1 MIVLSLFVAVILEG
15 FDKTL
20 KDEHSTVKPYNLQ

>member
-20 KDEHSTVKPYNLQ
+20 KDEHSMVKPHNVF